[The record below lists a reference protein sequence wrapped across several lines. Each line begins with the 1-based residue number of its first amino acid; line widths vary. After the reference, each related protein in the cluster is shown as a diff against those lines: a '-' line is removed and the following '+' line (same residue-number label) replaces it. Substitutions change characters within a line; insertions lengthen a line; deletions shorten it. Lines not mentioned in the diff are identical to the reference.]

1 MLKSPMTR
9 LDDSHYPQLNIDG
22 CTPEIEDLWL
32 DADDIRLQC
41 GVITAYEASL
51 DSDWQEKAWH

>member
-1 MLKSPMTR
+1 MLQSPITP
-9 LDDSHYPQLNIDG
+9 LDDSDYMHLD
-22 CTPEIEDLWL
+22 TDDLWL

-51 DSDWQEKAWH
+51 DSYEQEKAWH

>member
-1 MLKSPMTR
+1 MLKSPITA
-9 LDDSHYPQLNIDG
+9 LDDSDYLHLEVDG

-32 DADDIRLQC
+32 DADDIRLEC

-51 DSDWQEKAWH
+51 DSPWEEKAWH

>member
-1 MLKSPMTR
+1 MIKLPFTPLINSDE
-9 LDDSHYPQLNIDG
+9 LDINP
-22 CTPEIEDLWL
+22 EDLWQ